1 MSDVHERTRRNDGLV
16 GLLKEWGPAVL
27 IIGGAIMTWTRLQD
41 LIPAV
46 KETQDRVSV
55 LERQAS
61 VTVANF
67 GTTTDRLERIERKID
82 RGFR

>member
-1 MSDVHERTRRNDGLV
+1 MSDAQERRRHDGFIGLV
-16 GLLKEWGPAVL
+16 KEWGPAVL
-27 IIGGAIMTWTRLQD
+27 VIGGAVMTWTRLQD

-46 KETQDRVSV
+46 KEVQERVGL

-61 VTVANF
+61 VTVVNF
-67 GTTTDRLERIERKID
+67 ATTTDRLERIERKID